1 MFAENNSK
9 GQAPPVLPPCA
20 VTLRLMIGVQY
31 TAQGWWSEILK
42 VRVVRY
48 VVLVLVLVPYA
59 LMLVA

>member
-1 MFAENNSK
+1 
-9 GQAPPVLPPCA
+9 
-20 VTLRLMIGVQY
+20 MIGVQY